1 MKKKPLRI
9 RLHAREPS
17 VVELT
22 LGDRVQLDRLTPS
35 PRGYVAERHGA
46 LLQPGTTTVAL
57 DPGHYLL
64 RTLSN
69 AHLRVVAG
77 GVAAV
82 SLSDPKDPWPP
93 PAPLAGSPAPSGGK
107 GDELAGELPSLTLAY
122 LTGGAT

>member
-1 MKKKPLRI
+1 MKRKPLRI
-9 RLHAREPS
+9 GLHARESS

-35 PRGYVAERHGA
+35 QHGCVAERHGA

-57 DPGHYLL
+57 EPGHYLL
-64 RTLSN
+64 RTLSD
-69 AHLRVVAG
+69 AHLRVVTG

-93 PAPLAGSPAPSGGK
+93 PASAGGAPAPSGGK
-107 GDELAGELPSLTLAY
+107 GDELPGEQPSLTIE
-122 LTGGAT
+122 

>member
-22 LGDRVQLDRLTPS
+22 LGDRVQLDRLTVS
-35 PRGYVAERHGA
+35 PRGCVAERHGA

-57 DPGHYLL
+57 EPGHYLI

-69 AHLRVVAG
+69 AHLHVVAG

-82 SLSDPKDPWPP
+82 TLSDPKNPWPP
-93 PAPLAGSPAPSGGK
+93 PANGAGAPVPSGK
-107 GDELAGELPSLTLAY
+107 GDDVSGESPGLTIE
-122 LTGGAT
+122 